1 MDFPHTKSA
10 EELFKYF
17 NVSEERGLSNAIVE
31 KQQEQYGLNGNE
43 NFSCLNKILLKPTVR
58 YFL

>member
-17 NVSEERGLSNAIVE
+17 NVSEERGLSNATVE
-31 KQQEQYGLNGNE
+31 KLQEQYGLNGIE
-43 NFSCLNKILLKPTVR
+43 NFS
-58 YFL
+58 